1 VENLPFESARVK
13 AGHYHWSDKCSHGIQ
28 QMLAGRQQRHD
39 AALQALF
46 AVRCAANSTD
56 PCAGKVLVLAG
67 VSYFS
72 ESLAL
77 CQIIV

>member
-13 AGHYHWSDKCSHGIQ
+13 AGHYHWSDKCSLGIQ

-39 AALQALF
+39 AALQAFF
-46 AVRCAANSTD
+46 AVRCAANSTE

-72 ESLAL
+72 ENSAL
-77 CQIIV
+77 CQTIV